1 MARLIFVSSIPLL
14 LLTSLLPAC
23 TAHVGAETV
32 QIPSNSASICAR
44 QCRSIGLQVTAVAIM
59 ANNVGCVC
67 QHGSQA
73 SVGSDLVAQSST
85 TAAGMSTIMMQDAAQ
100 DSYRQQTY
108 QASTT
113 SP

>member
-67 QHGSQA
+67 QHRSRA
-73 SVGSDLVAQSST
+73 DVDSNHVAESST
-85 TAAGMSTIMMQDAAQ
+85 AAAGMSTIMMQAAAQ
-100 DSYRQQTY
+100 EAYWQQTH
-108 QASTT
+108 QTSTT
-113 SP
+113 DR